1 VVRRIPGGARAHEE
15 GDEEDDMNSV
25 AGPRAVF
32 GTKKK
37 DYSGVQARGSAMAN
51 AFTTNA
57 AMFGTLPIT
66 LVAFTALLAAF
77 VLAQAVVT
85 ETKAKGSATL
95 RNTKGNALWSAMQVL
110 QKCVQ
115 NLADALPADAA
126 ASLIESAGLLVAKIG
141 THQKAALTAALT
153 VTQGTVLLDA
163 SRKLLVGPGDAAK
176 KTLFNWQWSPDGGK
190 TWNSAT
196 PTPLAST
203 EIPGLT
209 PLSTYSFR
217 VSVTVSKVTG
227 PWSQAVSLLVH

>member
-1 VVRRIPGGARAHEE
+1 
-15 GDEEDDMNSV
+15 MNSV

-115 NLADALPADAA
+115 NLADALPTDAA

-153 VTQGTVLLDA
+153 VTQGTVLLEA
-163 SRKLLVGPGDAAK
+163 NRKLLVGAADASK
-176 KTLFNWQWSPDGGK
+176 KAYFSWQWSADGGK

-209 PLSTYSFR
+209 TLSTYSFR
-217 VSVTVSKVTG
+217 VSVTISKVTG
-227 PWSQAVSLLVH
+227 PWSQVLPMRFPAPIELLAVA